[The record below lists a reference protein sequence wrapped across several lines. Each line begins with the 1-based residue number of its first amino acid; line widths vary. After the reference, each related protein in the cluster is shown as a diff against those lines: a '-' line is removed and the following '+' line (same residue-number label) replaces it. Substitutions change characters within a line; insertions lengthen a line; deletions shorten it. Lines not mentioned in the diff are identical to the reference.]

1 VIAPRLVLAVVGA
14 LLCGACAAA
23 PVAPPAPPATP
34 TATLQ
39 AREAPAPTSTATA
52 PPAKLRVLLTDDDG
66 WDAGGIT
73 AMRAALTGA
82 GYDVTLVA
90 PSGNR
95 SGAGASS
102 DGRTELDEK
111 DRGVYAVDGY
121 PVDAVRAGLDLMRDD
136 PPDLVVSGTNLGHN
150 SGTGIVESGTVGAAV
165 TAARAGIPAIASSTH
180 RGRSEDDCAP
190 TAAYVAKL
198 VQTLGPGLFAPGVVV
213 NVNYPAGEQADE
225 VRVRDP
231 LVVELDGEEM
241 RVPTDGPDDDV
252 DLLDDGVATLTQLD
266 VRGAGASSA
275 VVDRLR
281 EVR

>member
-1 VIAPRLVLAVVGA
+1 MTARRLVLALATA

-23 PVAPPAPPATP
+23 PVAPPAPAPSTP
-34 TATLQ
+34 TASLE
-39 AREAPAPTSTATA
+39 ARGAPVPTTA
-52 PPAKLRVLLTDDDG
+52 PPAAPLRVLLTDDDG
-66 WDAGGIT
+66 WNAGGIT
-73 AMRAALTGA
+73 AMRAALLDA

-111 DRGVYAVDGY
+111 RPGVYAVEGY
-121 PVDAVRAGLDLMRDD
+121 PVDAVRAGLDLMRVD

-180 RGRSEDDCAP
+180 RARTEDDCAA
-190 TAAYVAKL
+190 TAAYVTRL
-198 VQTLGPGLFAPGVVV
+198 VQTLGPQLFAPGVVV
-213 NVNYPAGEQADE
+213 NVNYPAGERAEE

-241 RVPTDGPDDDV
+241 TVPTDGPDDDV

-266 VRGAGASSA
+266 LGSEPSTT

-281 EVR
+281 DVPA

>member
-1 VIAPRLVLAVVGA
+1 VIAPRLVLAVVGP

-23 PVAPPAPPATP
+23 PVAPPAPPA
-34 TATLQ
+34 ATVQ
-39 AREAPAPTSTATA
+39 AREAPAPTTTTAA
-52 PPAKLRVLLTDDDG
+52 PPEKLRVLLTDDDG
-66 WDAGGIT
+66 WEAGGIT
-73 AMRAALTGA
+73 AMRAALLDA

-95 SGAGASS
+95 SGAGATS
-102 DGRTELDEK
+102 DGRTELEEK
-111 DRGVYAVDGY
+111 RPGVYAVDGY
-121 PVDAVRAGLDLMRDD
+121 PVDAVRAGLDLLRAD

-165 TAARAGIPAIASSTH
+165 TAARAGIPAIAASTH
-180 RGRSEDDCAP
+180 RGKTEDDCAP
-190 TAAYVAKL
+190 TAAYVTRL
-198 VQTLGPGLFAPGVVV
+198 VRTLGPRLFAPGVVV
-213 NVNYPAGEQADE
+213 NVNYPAGDRAEE

-231 LVVELDGEEM
+231 LVVELDGEDM

-266 VRGAGASSA
+266 LGPEPSTT

-281 EVR
+281 DVPA